1 MKKHIEEINYQPA
14 PEADDIK
21 IHLGGRDL
29 IITGGNG
36 CGKTTFLNTIN
47 KHIQHT
53 YVEKKHDAKER
64 SLRSLAQWK
73 TQMDGSPKG
82 TSQYSQAETQC
93 KYIMRDLKEY
103 DTGVETVVS
112 DTIALCALLDEGK
125 AIYKYFIAERKSDIS
140 ASKGATKASL
150 DDKISNNKFQI
161 NEKRL
166 GNEFENHLVNLKT
179 RQSFAKTY
187 DKDLSLFNKL
197 QKWFDELEKNIS
209 VLMEDDSFK
218 LRFDSDGFN
227 FLLLQD
233 GKEPYSFQKLS
244 SGYSSIFNILS
255 ELIMV
260 TEAYKTSPQDMQ
272 GIVLIDEIDAHLHVS
287 LQRKIL
293 PFLSNLYPNI
303 QFIVTTHSPFVIG
316 SLDSAVVFDL
326 SSKQEFTNL
335 SNYSYETIV
344 EGLLGVP
351 VVSMSLEKDIKRLS
365 SLLSESSPDSTA
377 VAELVEKLSPH
388 SDKLDDESSVFFI
401 KARMFLRDIKKDA

>member
-1 MKKHIEEINYQPA
+1 MNKHIEKISYKLTHAAGEIN
-14 PEADDIK
+14 
-21 IHLGGRDL
+21 IHLAGRDL

-36 CGKTTFLNTIN
+36 CGKTTFLNAIN

-64 SLRSLAQWK
+64 VLRNLAHWK
-73 TQMDGSPKG
+73 SQMEQNPKG
-82 TSQYSQAETQC
+82 TSQYAQGESQY
-93 KYIMRDLKEY
+93 KYSLQELESY
-103 DTGVETVVS
+103 DTGIEITVP
-112 DTIALCALLDEGK
+112 DTIGFCALLDEGK
-125 AIYKYFIAERKSDIS
+125 AIYKYFIAERKSDIN
-140 ASKGATKASL
+140 ASSGATKASL

-166 GNEFENHLVNLKT
+166 GSEFENHLVNLKT
-179 RQSFAKTY
+179 RQSFAETY
-187 DKDLSLFNKL
+187 DKDFELSNKL
-197 QKWFDELEKNIS
+197 QKWFDDLEKNIS
-209 VLMEDDSFK
+209 ILMEDDSFE

-227 FLLLQD
+227 FSLIQD
-233 GKEPYSFQKLS
+233 NKAPYSFQKLS

-272 GIVLIDEIDAHLHVS
+272 GVVLIDEIDAHLHVS

-293 PFLSNLYPNI
+293 PFLNSLYPNI

-316 SLDSAVVFDL
+316 SLDNAIVFDL

-335 SNYSYETIV
+335 SNYSYEAII

-351 VVSMSLEKDIKRLS
+351 VVSMSLEKDIRRLS
-365 SLLSESSPDSTA
+365 SLLSESNPDTVA
-377 VAELVEKLSPH
+377 VTDLVEKLSPH
-388 SDKLDDESSVFFI
+388 SDKLDDESAVFFI
-401 KARMFLRDIKKDA
+401 KAKMYLRDNKEA

>member
-1 MKKHIEEINYQPA
+1 MNKHIEKISYKLTHAAGEIN
-14 PEADDIK
+14 
-21 IHLGGRDL
+21 IHLAGRDL

-64 SLRSLAQWK
+64 VLRNLAHWK
-73 TQMDGSPKG
+73 SQMEQNPKG
-82 TSQYSQAETQC
+82 TSQYAQGESQY
-93 KYIMRDLKEY
+93 KYSLQELESY
-103 DTGVETVVS
+103 DTGIEITVP
-112 DTIALCALLDEGK
+112 DTIGFCALLDEGK
-125 AIYKYFIAERKSDIS
+125 AIYKYFIAERKSDIN
-140 ASKGATKASL
+140 ASSGATKASL

-166 GNEFENHLVNLKT
+166 GSEFENHLVNLKT
-179 RQSFAKTY
+179 RQSFAETY
-187 DKDLSLFNKL
+187 DKDFELSNKL
-197 QKWFDELEKNIS
+197 QKWFDDLEKNIS
-209 VLMEDDSFK
+209 ILMEDDSFE
-218 LRFDSDGFN
+218 LRFNSDGFN
-227 FLLLQD
+227 FSLIQD
-233 GKEPYSFQKLS
+233 NKEPYSFQKLS

-272 GIVLIDEIDAHLHVS
+272 GVVLIDEIDAHLHVS

-293 PFLSNLYPNI
+293 PFLNSLYPNI

-316 SLDSAVVFDL
+316 SLDNAIVFDL

-335 SNYSYETIV
+335 SNYSYEAII

-351 VVSMSLEKDIKRLS
+351 VVSMSLEKDIRRLS
-365 SLLSESSPDSTA
+365 SLLSESNPDTVA
-377 VAELVEKLSPH
+377 VTDLVEKLSPH
-388 SDKLDDESSVFFI
+388 SDKLDDESAVFFI
-401 KARMFLRDIKKDA
+401 KAKMYLRDNKEA

>member
-1 MKKHIEEINYQPA
+1 MKKHIEEINYWPKHISG
-14 PEADDIK
+14 DIK
-21 IHLGGRDL
+21 IHLGGKDL

-36 CGKTTFLNTIN
+36 CGKTTFLNAIN

-64 SLRSLAQWK
+64 SLQNLAHWK
-73 TQMDGSPKG
+73 NQMDNNPKG
-82 TSQYSQAETQC
+82 TSQYSQGEVQ
-93 KYIMRDLKEY
+93 YNYVIRELEEY
-103 DTGVETVVS
+103 ETGVETIVT
-112 DTIALCALLDEGK
+112 DTIGLCALLDEGK
-125 AIYKYFIAERKSDIS
+125 AIYKYFIAERKSDIN
-140 ASKGATKASL
+140 ASTGASKASL
-150 DDKISNNKFQI
+150 DDKISKNKFQI

-187 DKDLSLFNKL
+187 DKNLDLFNKL
-197 QKWFDELEKNIS
+197 QQWFNELERNIS

-218 LRFDSDGFN
+218 LSFDSDNFN

-233 GKEPYSFQKLS
+233 GKEPYSFQTLS
-244 SGYSSIFNILS
+244 SGYSSIFNVLS

-260 TEAYKTSPQDMQ
+260 SEAYKTSPQDMQ

-293 PFLSNLYPNI
+293 PFLSSLYPKI

-316 SLDSAVVFDL
+316 SLDNAIVFDL
-326 SSKQEFTNL
+326 SSQQEFTNL
-335 SNYSYETIV
+335 SNYSYEAIV

-365 SLLSESSPDSTA
+365 GLLAESTPDIVA
-377 VAELVEKLSPH
+377 VTELVEKLAPQ
-388 SDKLDDESSVFFI
+388 SDKLNDESAVFFI
-401 KARMFLRDIKKDA
+401 KAKLFLRDEKRGA

>member
-1 MKKHIEEINYQPA
+1 MKKHIEEISYQPKNVA
-14 PEADDIK
+14 GDIK
-21 IHLGGRDL
+21 INLNGRDL

-36 CGKTTFLNTIN
+36 CGKTTFLNSIN

-53 YVEKKHDAKER
+53 YIEKKHDAKDN
-64 SLRSLAQWK
+64 SLRNLAYWK
-73 TQMDGSPKG
+73 SQMDSSPKG
-82 TSQYSQAETQC
+82 TSQHSQAEIQ
-93 KYIMRDLKEY
+93 YNHIIRELKAYE
-103 DTGVETVVS
+103 TGVETVVS
-112 DTIALCALLDEGK
+112 DTISLCALLDEGK
-125 AIYKYFIAERKSDIS
+125 AIYKYFIAERKSDINE
-140 ASKGATKASL
+140 SKGATKASL

-161 NEKRL
+161 NEQRL
-166 GNEFENHLVNLKT
+166 GSEFENHLVNLKT

-187 DKDLSLFNKL
+187 DKDLNLFNKL
-197 QKWFDELEKNIS
+197 QLWFDELEKNIS
-209 VLMEDDSFK
+209 ILMEDDSFK
-218 LRFDSDGFN
+218 LVFDSDGFN
-227 FLLLQD
+227 FRLRQD

-260 TEAYKTSPQDMQ
+260 TEAYKTPPLDMQ

-293 PFLSNLYPNI
+293 PFLNSLYPNI

-316 SLDSAVVFDL
+316 SLENAIVYDL

-335 SNYSYETIV
+335 SNYSYEAIV

-365 SLLSESSPDSTA
+365 CLLAEETPDTVA
-377 VAELVEKLSPH
+377 VTELVEKLSPH
-388 SDKLDDESSVFFI
+388 SDKLDDESAVFFI
-401 KARMFLRDIKKDA
+401 KAKILLRNIEKEA